1 MSDAAQPTAA
11 EVRAAAEAV
20 KTALDRHLAAVER
33 RSGEDDPAVY
43 EAFNELAA
51 AAEAYDELLYDRY
64 DEVTPFEIPGA
75 DDALPPYT
83 GPEEPNAL
91 SVLIRRDYAVAEP
104 QRLLA
109 QAQRVADLDPERRRG
124 ARRAAAGSSVHGAL
138 GVLFG
143 EFEPDEI
150 ASRHK
155 EFGLEEG
162 DSTLWVTAADEPAEP
177 GEWLEAPFD
186 QADPQRVVCRFDVSA
201 VFDDETGRRRT
212 TSSTAW
218 TTSVDPTRTASRGPG
233 AAGRGSLTPTPRRPP
248 TYGGRAAGAAAARL
262 RPRAVGAAPRCA
274 ALSRRRH
281 LRSPAACGSRV
292 VRGLA
297 GTSATARGSA
307 WSTPWTTDRW
317 RSARPNAV

>member
-43 EAFNELAA
+43 EAFNQLAA

-75 DDALPPYT
+75 EDALPPYT
-83 GPEEPNAL
+83 GPEEPSAL

-109 QAQRVADLDPERRRG
+109 HAQRIEAADEEEDAVASG
-124 ARRAAAGSSVHGAL
+124 TVHGAL
-138 GVLFG
+138 GLLFG

-162 DSTLWVTAADEPAEP
+162 DSTLWVTASDEPAEP
-177 GEWLEAPFD
+177 GEWLEAPFE
-186 QADPQRVVCRFDVSA
+186 QVDPQRVVCRFDVSA
-201 VFDDETGRRRT
+201 VFDDLDGGLEDD
-212 TSSTAW
+212 ADEDDLEDEL
-218 TTSVDPTRTASRGPG
+218 DPVLDEDEDLDPLDA
-233 AAGRGSLTPTPRRPP
+233 
-248 TYGGRAAGAAAARL
+248 
-262 RPRAVGAAPRCA
+262 
-274 ALSRRRH
+274 
-281 LRSPAACGSRV
+281 
-292 VRGLA
+292 
-297 GTSATARGSA
+297 
-307 WSTPWTTDRW
+307 DR
-317 RSARPNAV
+317 

>member
-33 RSGEDDPAVY
+33 RTGEDDPAVN

-51 AAEAYDELLYDRY
+51 AAEVYDELLYDRY

-75 DDALPPYT
+75 EDSLPPYE
-83 GPEEPNAL
+83 GPEEPNGL

-109 QAQRVADLDPERRRG
+109 QAQRVEAADGD
-124 ARRAAAGSSVHGAL
+124 AAGTEVASTVHGAL

-143 EFEPDEI
+143 EFEADEI

-162 DSTLWVTAADEPAEP
+162 DSTLWVLAADEPAEP

-186 QADPQRVVCRFDVSA
+186 DVDAGRVVCRFDVSS
-201 VFDDETGRRRT
+201 VFDELDDDADDDLADDIEDEELETLD
-212 TSSTAW
+212 A
-218 TTSVDPTRTASRGPG
+218 
-233 AAGRGSLTPTPRRPP
+233 
-248 TYGGRAAGAAAARL
+248 
-262 RPRAVGAAPRCA
+262 
-274 ALSRRRH
+274 
-281 LRSPAACGSRV
+281 
-292 VRGLA
+292 
-297 GTSATARGSA
+297 
-307 WSTPWTTDRW
+307 DR
-317 RSARPNAV
+317 

>member
-1 MSDAAQPTAA
+1 MSDAVQPTAA
-11 EVRAAAEAV
+11 EVRAAADAV

-51 AAEAYDELLYDRY
+51 AAEVYDELLYDRY

-75 DDALPPYT
+75 DDTAPYT

-91 SVLIRRDYAVAEP
+91 SVLIRRDYSVVEP

-109 QAQRVADLDPERRRG
+109 QAQRVEAADETLGTEASG
-124 ARRAAAGSSVHGAL
+124 TVHGAL

-177 GEWLEAPFD
+177 GEWLETPFEQVD
-186 QADPQRVVCRFDVSA
+186 VERVVCRFDVSA
-201 VFDDETGRRRT
+201 VFDDDDDDLADG
-212 TSSTAW
+212 
-218 TTSVDPTRTASRGPG
+218 VDLEDEDLEPLDLDQR
-233 AAGRGSLTPTPRRPP
+233 
-248 TYGGRAAGAAAARL
+248 
-262 RPRAVGAAPRCA
+262 
-274 ALSRRRH
+274 
-281 LRSPAACGSRV
+281 
-292 VRGLA
+292 
-297 GTSATARGSA
+297 
-307 WSTPWTTDRW
+307 
-317 RSARPNAV
+317 

>member
-20 KTALDRHLAAVER
+20 KTALDRHLAAVEA

-51 AAEAYDELLYDRY
+51 AAEVYDELLYDRY

-75 DDALPPYT
+75 DDSLPPYA
-83 GPEEPNAL
+83 GPEEPNAI

-109 QAQRVADLDPERRRG
+109 QAQRVEAVEYEDDGG
-124 ARRAAAGSSVHGAL
+124 AGDAAGTVHGAL

-177 GEWLEAPFD
+177 GEWLEAPFE
-186 QADPQRVVCRFDVSA
+186 QVDPQRVVCRFDVSA
-201 VFDDETGRRRT
+201 VFDEDVSDDIEEEDDLEFDGDEDEDQDEDLEPIDAER
-212 TSSTAW
+212 
-218 TTSVDPTRTASRGPG
+218 
-233 AAGRGSLTPTPRRPP
+233 
-248 TYGGRAAGAAAARL
+248 
-262 RPRAVGAAPRCA
+262 
-274 ALSRRRH
+274 
-281 LRSPAACGSRV
+281 
-292 VRGLA
+292 
-297 GTSATARGSA
+297 
-307 WSTPWTTDRW
+307 
-317 RSARPNAV
+317 

>member
-64 DEVTPFEIPGA
+64 DEVTPFEIPGGEG
-75 DDALPPYT
+75 ALPPYA
-83 GPEEPNAL
+83 GPEEPSAL
-91 SVLIRRDYAVAEP
+91 SVLIRRDYAVAQP

-109 QAQRVADLDPERRRG
+109 HAQRIEAADEDEPSQT
-124 ARRAAAGSSVHGAL
+124 SSTVHGAL
-138 GVLFG
+138 GILFG

-162 DSTLWVTAADEPAEP
+162 DSTLWVTATDDPPEP
-177 GEWLEAPFD
+177 GEWLEAPFE
-186 QADPQRVVCRFDVSA
+186 QVDPERVVCRFDVSA
-201 VFDDETGRRRT
+201 VFDEEADDDIEDDAIEDEL
-212 TSSTAW
+212 
-218 TTSVDPTRTASRGPG
+218 DPVLDEDEDLEPLDA
-233 AAGRGSLTPTPRRPP
+233 
-248 TYGGRAAGAAAARL
+248 
-262 RPRAVGAAPRCA
+262 
-274 ALSRRRH
+274 
-281 LRSPAACGSRV
+281 
-292 VRGLA
+292 
-297 GTSATARGSA
+297 
-307 WSTPWTTDRW
+307 DR
-317 RSARPNAV
+317 

>member
-1 MSDAAQPTAA
+1 MSDAVQPTAA

-33 RSGEDDPAVY
+33 RSGEDDEAVY

-51 AAEAYDELLYDRY
+51 AAETYDELLYDRY

-75 DDALPPYT
+75 EELPPYA

-109 QAQRVADLDPERRRG
+109 QAQRIESADPDGETSR
-124 ARRAAAGSSVHGAL
+124 AAGSGTVHGAL
-138 GVLFG
+138 GLLFG
-143 EFEPDEI
+143 EYEPDEI

-162 DSTLWVTAADEPAEP
+162 DSTLWVTAAEEPAEP

-186 QADPQRVVCRFDVSA
+186 GVDPQQVVCRFDVSA
-201 VFDDETGRRRT
+201 VFDDD
-212 TSSTAW
+212 
-218 TTSVDPTRTASRGPG
+218 VDDG
-233 AAGRGSLTPTPRRPP
+233 AEDDELDELDADLDEDEDLEPHR
-248 TYGGRAAGAAAARL
+248 
-262 RPRAVGAAPRCA
+262 
-274 ALSRRRH
+274 
-281 LRSPAACGSRV
+281 
-292 VRGLA
+292 
-297 GTSATARGSA
+297 
-307 WSTPWTTDRW
+307 
-317 RSARPNAV
+317 

>member
-33 RSGEDDPAVY
+33 RTGEDDPAVY

-51 AAEAYDELLYDRY
+51 AAEEYDELLYDRY

-75 DDALPPYT
+75 EDALPPYT

-91 SVLIRRDYAVAEP
+91 SVLIRRDYAVVEP

-109 QAQRVADLDPERRRG
+109 QAQRVEAADEEGLPVSS
-124 ARRAAAGSSVHGAL
+124 AGTAHGAL
-138 GVLFG
+138 GILFG

-177 GEWLEAPFD
+177 GEWLEAPFE
-186 QADPQRVVCRFDVSA
+186 QIDPQRVVCRFDVSA
-201 VFDDETGRRRT
+201 VFDDESDDLDDDDLGP
-212 TSSTAW
+212 
-218 TTSVDPTRTASRGPG
+218 DPELD
-233 AAGRGSLTPTPRRPP
+233 AGLDDEDLE
-248 TYGGRAAGAAAARL
+248 RL
-262 RPRAVGAAPRCA
+262 DAER
-274 ALSRRRH
+274 
-281 LRSPAACGSRV
+281 
-292 VRGLA
+292 
-297 GTSATARGSA
+297 
-307 WSTPWTTDRW
+307 
-317 RSARPNAV
+317 

>member
-51 AAEAYDELLYDRY
+51 AAEEYDELLYDRH
-64 DEVTPFEIPGA
+64 DEVTPFEIPGS
-75 DDALPPYT
+75 DSGVLPPYQ
-83 GPEEPNAL
+83 GPEEANAL

-109 QAQRVADLDPERRRG
+109 QAQRIADLDEGTPG
-124 ARRAAAGSSVHGAL
+124 ASGTSGASPAAAAAGSSVHAAL

-162 DSTLWVTAADEPAEP
+162 DSTLWVTAADEPPEP
-177 GEWLEAPFD
+177 GEWLDTPFD
-186 QADPQRVVCRFDVSA
+186 QADPHRVLCRFDVSA
-201 VFDDETGRRRT
+201 VFDDEPDDEGPE
-212 TSSTAW
+212 
-218 TTSVDPTRTASRGPG
+218 VDAV
-233 AAGRGSLTPTPRRPP
+233 AVLEELDDVDEVDVLDVDDDRRPLD
-248 TYGGRAAGAAAARL
+248 A
-262 RPRAVGAAPRCA
+262 
-274 ALSRRRH
+274 
-281 LRSPAACGSRV
+281 
-292 VRGLA
+292 
-297 GTSATARGSA
+297 
-307 WSTPWTTDRW
+307 DR
-317 RSARPNAV
+317 

>member
-20 KTALDRHLAAVER
+20 KAALDRHLAAVER

-51 AAEAYDELLYDRY
+51 AAEEYDELLYDRY
-64 DEVTPFEIPGA
+64 DEVTPFEIPGTEE
-75 DDALPPYT
+75 ALPPYT

-91 SVLIRRDYAVAEP
+91 SVLIRRDYAVVEP

-109 QAQRVADLDPERRRG
+109 QAQRVEAVEESG
-124 ARRAAAGSSVHGAL
+124 ATTAGFDAASGTVHGAL

-162 DSTLWVTAADEPAEP
+162 DSTLWVTASDEPAEP
-177 GEWLEAPFD
+177 GEWLEAPFE
-186 QADPQRVVCRFDVSA
+186 QADPHQVVCRFDVSA
-201 VFDDETGRRRT
+201 VFDDETEDDLDDV
-212 TSSTAW
+212 A
-218 TTSVDPTRTASRGPG
+218 DEPDDD
-233 AAGRGSLTPTPRRPP
+233 
-248 TYGGRAAGAAAARL
+248 
-262 RPRAVGAAPRCA
+262 AAPGLRG
-274 ALSRRRH
+274 ALDEDED
-281 LRSPAACGSRV
+281 LEPLDA
-292 VRGLA
+292 
-297 GTSATARGSA
+297 
-307 WSTPWTTDRW
+307 DR
-317 RSARPNAV
+317 